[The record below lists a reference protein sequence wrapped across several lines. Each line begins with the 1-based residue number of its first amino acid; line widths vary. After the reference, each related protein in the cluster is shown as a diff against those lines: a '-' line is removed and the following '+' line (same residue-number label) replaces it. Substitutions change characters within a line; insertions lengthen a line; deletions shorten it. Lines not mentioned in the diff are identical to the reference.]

1 MTLLVSDSLKG
12 RVTEKELVKDSK
24 IEYMDE
30 SLSDPNLFI
39 NIKTKDGL
47 NHVFEFRQLT
57 RSADF
62 VQISFEIPQT
72 YRFTT
77 KLFEDEVQISLKNEL
92 GIILA
97 ASTKIDIFD
106 LTKQN
111 ERNCYLLKIV
121 IEV

>member
-12 RVTEKELVKDSK
+12 RVTENELAKDSK
-24 IEYMDE
+24 IEYVDE
-30 SLSDPNLFI
+30 SLADPNLFI
-39 NIKTKDGL
+39 HIQTKDEL
-47 NHVFEFRQLT
+47 DHIFEFRQLT

-62 VQISFEIPQT
+62 VQLLFEIPQT
-72 YRFTT
+72 YRFTSN
-77 KLFEDEVQISLKNEL
+77 LFEDEIQVSLKNDF
-92 GIILA
+92 GILFT

-106 LTKQN
+106 LIKQN

>member
-1 MTLLVSDSLKG
+1 MTLLISDSLKG
-12 RVTEKELVKDSK
+12 RVTEKELAKDSK

-30 SLSDPNLFI
+30 SLSDPNLSI
-39 NIKTKDGL
+39 NIQTKDGS

-57 RSADF
+57 RSPDF
-62 VQISFEIPQT
+62 VQLSFEIPQT

-77 KLFEDEVQISLKNEL
+77 ALFEDEIQVSLKNDF
-92 GIILA
+92 GILLA
-97 ASTKIDIFD
+97 VSTKIDIFD
-106 LTKQN
+106 LIKQN

>member
-12 RVTEKELVKDSK
+12 RVTENELAKDSK
-24 IEYMDE
+24 IEYVDE
-30 SLSDPNLFI
+30 SLADSNLFI
-39 NIKTKDGL
+39 HIQTKDEL
-47 NHVFEFRQLT
+47 DHIFEFRQLT

-62 VQISFEIPQT
+62 VQLSFEIPQT
-72 YRFTT
+72 YRFTSN
-77 KLFEDEVQISLKNEL
+77 LFEDEIQVSLKNDF
-92 GIILA
+92 GILFT

-106 LTKQN
+106 LIKQN

>member
-12 RVTEKELVKDSK
+12 RVTEKELAKDSK

-47 NHVFEFRQLT
+47 NHAFEFRQLT

>member
-12 RVTEKELVKDSK
+12 RVTENEFAKDSK
-24 IEYMDE
+24 IEYVDE
-30 SLSDPNLFI
+30 SLADPNLFI
-39 NIKTKDGL
+39 HIQTKDEL
-47 NHVFEFRQLT
+47 DHIFEFRQLT

-62 VQISFEIPQT
+62 VQLSFEIPQT
-72 YRFTT
+72 YRFTSN
-77 KLFEDEVQISLKNEL
+77 LFENEIQVSLKNDFK
-92 GIILA
+92 ILFT

-106 LTKQN
+106 LIKQN